1 MRARLIWLSIGTFL
15 IGAESFLVAG
25 VLPQI
30 AADLHAP
37 LGISGQLVTAYA
49 IAYAIGSPVL
59 AALLGSAPRKAML
72 VTAIAAF
79 ALSNALAAAATTLPM
94 LMLARVLLG
103 LSAGLFIPTANA
115 VAVAIVPPEMRA
127 RAVSFVISGMTIAI
141 AVGAPLGTLLAGQLG
156 WRAPFWTVAAVS
168 AIAAIG
174 MIAALRSDLPV
185 GTATLRQRF
194 ALAGKPAVLK
204 TLLVTF
210 FWAMSAFSVFTF
222 IAPQLQRVGITG
234 AGISLAFL
242 AFGVASAIGNH
253 FGGVIAD
260 RVGTIRTQAIS
271 LVTLVLLLIGV
282 SVVVGMGASPAAA
295 VVLVSLLAAWGLAGW
310 LFYPAQS
317 ARLVEVAPESP
328 VVALSLNSSALFFG
342 QASGA
347 ATAAAAMGIVG
358 VADLAWI
365 GAGCALIA
373 LVVLRWAAAQVE
385 AAEKLQTAAG

>member
-72 VTAIAAF
+72 VTAITAF

-94 LMLARVLLG
+94 LMFARVLLG

-156 WRAPFWTVAAVS
+156 WRAPFWAVAAVS

-174 MIAALRSDLPV
+174 MIAALRSDLPI

-222 IAPQLQRVGITG
+222 ITPQLQRVGITG

>member
-1 MRARLIWLSIGTFL
+1 
-15 IGAESFLVAG
+15 
-25 VLPQI
+25 
-30 AADLHAP
+30 
-37 LGISGQLVTAYA
+37 
-49 IAYAIGSPVL
+49 
-59 AALLGSAPRKAML
+59 
-72 VTAIAAF
+72 
-79 ALSNALAAAATTLPM
+79 
-94 LMLARVLLG
+94 
-103 LSAGLFIPTANA
+103 
-115 VAVAIVPPEMRA
+115 VAIVPPEMRA

>member
-72 VTAIAAF
+72 VTAITAF

-94 LMLARVLLG
+94 LMFARVLLG

-156 WRAPFWTVAAVS
+156 WRAPFWAVAAVS

-174 MIAALRSDLPV
+174 MIAALRSDLPI

-222 IAPQLQRVGITG
+222 ITPQLQRVGITG

-282 SVVVGMGASPAAA
+282 SVVVGMGTSPTAA

-347 ATAAAAMGIVG
+347 ATAAAAMGIIG

>member
-1 MRARLIWLSIGTFL
+1 
-15 IGAESFLVAG
+15 
-25 VLPQI
+25 
-30 AADLHAP
+30 
-37 LGISGQLVTAYA
+37 
-49 IAYAIGSPVL
+49 
-59 AALLGSAPRKAML
+59 
-72 VTAIAAF
+72 
-79 ALSNALAAAATTLPM
+79 
-94 LMLARVLLG
+94 
-103 LSAGLFIPTANA
+103 
-115 VAVAIVPPEMRA
+115 
-127 RAVSFVISGMTIAI
+127 
-141 AVGAPLGTLLAGQLG
+141 
-156 WRAPFWTVAAVS
+156 VS

-174 MIAALRSDLPV
+174 MIAALRSDLPI

-222 IAPQLQRVGITG
+222 ITPQLQRVGITG

-282 SVVVGMGASPAAA
+282 SVVVGMGTSPTAA

-347 ATAAAAMGIVG
+347 ATAAAAMGIIG